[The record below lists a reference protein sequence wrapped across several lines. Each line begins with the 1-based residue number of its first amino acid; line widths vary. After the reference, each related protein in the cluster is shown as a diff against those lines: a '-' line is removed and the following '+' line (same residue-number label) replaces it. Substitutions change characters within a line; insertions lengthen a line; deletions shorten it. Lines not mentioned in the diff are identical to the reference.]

1 MSFAIGTFVIAM
13 LVVFGSYW
21 LFVLRLE
28 TADRSTAVARLQG
41 FRETQ
46 AQMAGIVLAPG
57 RLSAIPL
64 LDRLLRRQPG
74 AAGPLAQMLTE
85 AGLSMTVGTFVLTM
99 VVAGAAGAVLA
110 WMLTGF
116 FAAAAVMALIGA
128 CGPYLYV
135 RRKRTVRLQVFEEQF
150 PEAIDLI
157 SRALRA
163 GHALTTGL
171 GMVADEIPKPVGQEF
186 RRLYDEQNFGM
197 SLPDAMR
204 AMALRVPVLD
214 ARFFVTAVLT
224 QRESGGN
231 LSEVLDNLAS
241 VMRDRFKLKR
251 QIRVISAHG
260 RISAWV
266 LSALPPALAG
276 ILFLISPD
284 FMRILWEDPLGV
296 RLIVFAVTL
305 QIVGTFIISRM
316 VRIEY

>member
-1 MSFAIGTFVIAM
+1 MTFVVATFLIAM
-13 LVVFGSYW
+13 SVMFGTYW
-21 LFVLRLE
+21 LLVMRPE
-28 TADRSTAVARLQG
+28 AADRSTAVARLRDYKIQG
-41 FRETQ
+41 HTQ
-46 AQMAGIVLAPG
+46 SLVMGEA
-57 RLSAIPL
+57 RLSSIPL
-64 LDRLLRRQPG
+64 LDRLLRHRQNVT
-74 AAGPLAQMLTE
+74 GPVERLLVE
-85 AGLSMTVGTFVLTM
+85 SGLKMTVGSFVLTV
-99 VVAGAAGAVLA
+99 VVAAVAGSVAA
-110 WMLTGF
+110 WMLTGMF
-116 FAAAAVMALIGA
+116 SAAAVMAVIG
-128 CGPYLYV
+128 GLLPFIYV
-135 RRKRTVRLQVFEEQF
+135 RRKRSVRLRVFEEQF

-163 GHALTTGL
+163 GHAFTTGL
-171 GMVADEIPKPVGQEF
+171 GMVAEEIPAPVGQEF

-197 SLPDAMR
+197 SLPDALR
-204 AMALRVPVLD
+204 AMAYRVPVLD

-241 VMRDRFKLKR
+241 VMRERFKLKR

-266 LSALPPALAG
+266 LSCLPPALAG
-276 ILFLISPD
+276 ILFLLSPD

-296 RLIVFAVTL
+296 RLVIIAVTL

>member
-1 MSFAIGTFVIAM
+1 MTFVLATFVIALTAM
-13 LVVFGSYW
+13 FGTYW
-21 LFVLRLE
+21 LLVLRPE
-28 TADRSTAVARLQG
+28 TADRTAAVARLRDYRVQHEKANLVVD
-41 FRETQ
+41 ET
-46 AQMAGIVLAPG
+46 
-57 RLSAIPL
+57 RLSHIPL
-64 LDRLLRRQPG
+64 LDRLLRKRQNV
-74 AAGPLAQMLTE
+74 AGPVEQLLVE
-85 AGLSMTVGTFVLTM
+85 AGLTITVGTFVLM
-99 VVAGAAGAVLA
+99 VAVAAAAGGVAA
-110 WMLTGF
+110 WMLTGMF
-116 FAAAAVMALIGA
+116 SAAAVLALVAGLV
-128 CGPYLYV
+128 PYLVV
-135 RRKRTVRLQVFEEQF
+135 RRKRAVRLRTFEEQF

-163 GHALTTGL
+163 GHAFTTGL
-171 GMVADEIPKPVGQEF
+171 GMVAEEIPAPVGQEF

-204 AMALRVPVLD
+204 AMAHRVPVLD

-241 VMRDRFKLKR
+241 VMRERFKLKR

-266 LSALPPALAG
+266 LSCLPPALAAVLF
-276 ILFLISPD
+276 ILSPD
-284 FMRILWEDPLGV
+284 FMRILWEEPLGL
-296 RLIVFAVTL
+296 RLVLIAVTL

>member
-1 MSFAIGTFVIAM
+1 MTIALATFVIALALVFGTYWL
-13 LVVFGSYW
+13 LVV
-21 LFVLRLE
+21 RPE
-28 TADRSTAVARLQG
+28 AADRSATVARL
-41 FRETQ
+41 RDYRVKEE
-46 AQMAGIVLAPG
+46 AVSLVVEEA
-57 RLSAIPL
+57 RLSHIPL
-64 LDRLLRRQPG
+64 LDRLLSRRRDVT
-74 AAGPLAQMLTE
+74 GPVERLLVE
-85 AGLSMTVGTFVLTM
+85 AGLTMTVGTFILTM
-99 VVAGAAGAVLA
+99 FVAGAAGGVLA
-110 WMLTGF
+110 WMLTGMF
-116 FAAAAVMALIGA
+116 SAAAVMAVVGA
-128 CGPYLYV
+128 LLPYLV
-135 RRKRTVRLQVFEEQF
+135 VSRKRAVRLRVFEEQF

-163 GHALTTGL
+163 GHAFTTGL
-171 GMVADEIPKPVGQEF
+171 GMVADEIPAPVGQEF

-204 AMALRVPVLD
+204 AMARRVPVLD

-241 VMRDRFKLKR
+241 VMRERFKLKR

-276 ILFLISPD
+276 ILFLLSPD

-296 RLIVFAVTL
+296 RLILIAVVL
-305 QIVGTFIISRM
+305 QITGTIIISRM

>member
-1 MSFAIGTFVIAM
+1 MIFVVATFVLAM
-13 LVVFGSYW
+13 SVVFGTYW
-21 LFVLRLE
+21 AVVLRPE
-28 TADRSTAVARLQG
+28 AADRSTAVARLRNFKVQLKSSG
-41 FRETQ
+41 VVIDE
-46 AQMAGIVLAPG
+46 AM
-57 RLSAIPL
+57 LSHIPL
-64 LDRLLRRQPG
+64 FDRLLRQRK
-74 AAGPLAQMLTE
+74 AMAGPVERLLVE
-85 AGLSMTVGTFVLTM
+85 AGLTMTVGTFVLM
-99 VVAGAAGAVLA
+99 LFVAGVAGAVLA
-110 WMLTGF
+110 WMLTGMYS
-116 FAAAAVMALIGA
+116 AAAFAGVLFAFL
-128 CGPYLYV
+128 PYLV
-135 RRKRTVRLQVFEEQF
+135 VNRKRTVRLRTFEEQF

-163 GHALTTGL
+163 GHAFTTGL
-171 GMVADEIPKPVGQEF
+171 GMVAEEIPAPVGQEF

-204 AMALRVPVLD
+204 AMAHRVPVLD

-241 VMRDRFKLKR
+241 VMRERFKLKR

-266 LSALPPALAG
+266 LSCLPPGLAG
-276 ILFLISPD
+276 ILFLLSPD

-296 RLIVFAVTL
+296 RLIVIAIAL
-305 QIVGTFIISRM
+305 QLTGTFAISRL

>member
-1 MSFAIGTFVIAM
+1 
-13 LVVFGSYW
+13 
-21 LFVLRLE
+21 
-28 TADRSTAVARLQG
+28 
-41 FRETQ
+41 
-46 AQMAGIVLAPG
+46 
-57 RLSAIPL
+57 
-64 LDRLLRRQPG
+64 
-74 AAGPLAQMLTE
+74 
-85 AGLSMTVGTFVLTM
+85 VLTM